1 MEKNNL
7 TKEEVAKILAIPG
20 NVRGTIILT
29 NLEYLKKKG
38 GRRSSKEIKRKNKGI
53 RNPD

>member
-1 MEKNNL
+1 MEKTYL
-7 TKEEVAKILAIPG
+7 TKEGAAKILAIPG

-29 NLEYLKKKG
+29 NLEYLKKR
-38 GRRSSKEIKRKNKGI
+38 GRRSGKEIKRKNKGI